1 MDFLYKEFDEE
12 HINQVGLNEELKS
25 LYIYNR
31 FINKNKSILFVCNS
45 LYETNMMYQSLLN
58 YTDKV
63 YLFPMD
69 DFLTSVAVASS
80 PELQNTRLETL
91 NNLLKQKK
99 SIIVTNLMGYLRFLP
114 LKEIYNQNML
124 NYKVSDV
131 IEIKD
136 LINLLDKLGYQRET
150 TVNKTGEYAV
160 RGYVLDVFPN
170 GSVYP
175 IRFEFWDNEI
185 DSIKTF
191 NVDTQLTIEKLNDI
205 TIYPNSEFLL
215 PITSESN
222 DNIDKKQYNLP
233 KYTNVSN
240 ILDYMDNPQIIY
252 NNLKEITISYQM
264 LYEEITS
271 YNNVQYEGNQIK
283 HMFNLDELMGNSYTN
298 FTNIEEDNNSYVYNT
313 SNVEINSSN
322 PNEIAKELKKYLNNS
337 NIVTICAD
345 NKYLLNKIN
354 DRIPDTKFVFTKL
367 DELYPNVVNLVVKKI
382 NRGFKFNNYVF
393 ISEQEIF
400 NRKNNNYVYKT
411 NFKIGTKIRDI
422 SKLEVGDYIVHITHG
437 IGRYLGIKSLEK
449 GVLKKDYILLEYS
462 DGDKLYVPVEKID
475 IISKYSNSDAM
486 IPKLNKLGSS
496 EWSKTK
502 LKVKAKVEE
511 MAHELLTLY
520 AQREASKG
528 FKFAKDDENQI
539 MFENEFPFEET
550 PDQLKAI
557 KDIKADME
565 KDIPMDRLLCGDV
578 GFGKTEVAFR
588 AIFKAILSNKQAA
601 ILCPTTILSDQH
613 YKNALERFKSFPV
626 NIALLNR
633 FVSYNKSKEIVND
646 LKLGKI
652 DLLIGTHKILGK
664 NIEFKDLGLLVID
677 EEQRF
682 GVKHKE
688 KIKEYKKNI
697 DVLTLSATPIPRTL
711 QMSLSGIRGLSLI
724 ETPPVNRFPIQ
735 TYVLSENTQ
744 IIKDAVYKEMSRNG
758 QVFILYNNVS
768 EMDRKQAELQK
779 LVPEARTVYI
789 HGQMDKNVLED
800 VMIKFLNKEYDILL
814 CTTII
819 ETGID
824 IPSVNTLII
833 YDADKYGLSQ
843 LYQIRGRVGRSDK
856 IAYCYL
862 MYNKSKILS
871 DVATKRLNAI
881 KDFTELGSG
890 LSIAMRDLSIR
901 GAGDILGAQQAGFV
915 ASVGIEM
922 FMNMLQDEIDRLK
935 GKEVKKVTPTDEQPL
950 LDIETYIPDDYV
962 NDPELKI
969 EIHKKINTIDSYET
983 LNKVKQELEDRF
995 GKVPESLN
1003 IYMYSEWFEKLSKA
1017 FEIKN
1022 IKQNSKLIEI
1032 TLPEDISM
1040 LLNYSN
1046 LFIESQKIS
1055 KNIRFKV
1062 NNNNLIIIMDL
1073 NNLDKHFIYYLVDL
1087 MLLIKSSLKQ

>member
-779 LVPEARTVYI
+779 LVPEARIVYI

-1032 TLPEDISM
+1032 ILPEDISM

>member
-31 FINKNKSILFVCNS
+31 FITKNKSILFVCNS

-114 LKEIYNQNML
+114 LKEIYSQNIL

-191 NVDTQLTIEKLNDI
+191 NVDTQLTIDKLNDI

-215 PITSESN
+215 PITNENN
-222 DNIDKKQYNLP
+222 DDIDKKQYNLP

-252 NNLKEITISYQM
+252 NNLKEITISYKM

-283 HMFNLDELMGNSYTN
+283 HMFNIDELISDRYIN
-298 FTNIEEDNNSYVYNT
+298 FTNIEEDNDSYVYNT

-322 PNEIAKELKKYLNNS
+322 PNEIAKELKKYLNNN

-367 DELYPNVVNLVVKKI
+367 DELYPNVVNLIVKKI

-449 GVLKKDYILLEYS
+449 GGLKKDYILLEYS

-475 IISKYSNSDAM
+475 VISKYSNSDAM

-779 LVPEARTVYI
+779 LVPEARIVYI

-1032 TLPEDISM
+1032 ILPEDISM

>member
-1 MDFLYKEFDEE
+1 MDFLSNEFDYKN
-12 HINQVGLNEELKS
+12 INQVGLNEELKS

-31 FINKNKSILFVCNS
+31 FIKNNESILLVCNS
-45 LYETNMMYQSLLN
+45 LYEANMMYQFLLN
-58 YTDKV
+58 YTNKV
-63 YLFPMD
+63 YMFPMD

-91 NNLLKQKK
+91 NNLLKEQN
-99 SIIVTNLMGYLRFLP
+99 SIVVTNLMGYLRFLP
-114 LKEIYNQNML
+114 SKEIFSQNIL
-124 NYKVSDV
+124 KYKVSDV

-136 LINLLDKLGYQRET
+136 LINLFDKLGYKRET

-160 RGYVLDVFPN
+160 RGYVLDIFPN
-170 GSVYP
+170 GNVYP

-191 NVDTQLTIEKLNDI
+191 NVDTQLTIEKLNEI

-215 PITSESN
+215 PINYQN
-222 DNIDKKQYNLP
+222 DEEIDKNQYNLP
-233 KYTNVSN
+233 KYTNVCN
-240 ILDYMDNPQIIY
+240 LLEYMYNPFIIY
-252 NNLKEITISYQM
+252 NNLTEITLSYRN
-264 LYEEITS
+264 LFEEITS
-271 YNNVQYEGNQIK
+271 YNNVQFDGNQIK
-283 HMFNLDELMGNSYTN
+283 HMFNLDELINNNYIN
-298 FTNIEEDNNSYVYNT
+298 FTDIDEDNAYVYNC
-313 SNVEINSSN
+313 SNIEINSSN
-322 PNEIAKELKKYLNNS
+322 PNNISKELNKYLSN
-337 NIVTICAD
+337 NIVTICAS
-345 NKYLLNKIN
+345 NKYTLNKIN
-354 DRIPDTKFVFTKL
+354 DSIPDVKFVFTKL

-382 NRGFKFNNYVF
+382 NKGFKFNNYVV

-411 NFKIGTKIRDI
+411 NFKVGTKIRDI
-422 SKLEVGDYIVHITHG
+422 SKLEVGDYIVHISHG

-449 GVLKKDYILLEYS
+449 GGLKKDYILLEYS

-486 IPKLNKLGSS
+486 VPKLNKLGSS
-496 EWSKTK
+496 DWSKTK

-511 MAHELLTLY
+511 MAHELLALY

-539 MFENEFPFEET
+539 LFESEFPFEET
-550 PDQLKAI
+550 PDQLKAVR
-557 KDIKADME
+557 DIKNDME
-565 KDIPMDRLLCGDV
+565 KDAPMDRLLCGDV

-633 FVSYNKSKEIVND
+633 FVSYTKTKEIIND

-735 TYVLSENTQ
+735 TYVLAENTQ
-744 IIKDAVYKEMSRNG
+744 IIKDAIYKEMSRNG

-768 EMDRKQAELQK
+768 EMDRKQAEIQK
-779 LVPEARTVYI
+779 LVPEARIVYI
-789 HGQMDKNVLED
+789 HGQMDKDILED

-922 FMNMLQDEIDRLK
+922 FMNMLQDEIDKLK
-935 GKEVKKVTPTDEQPL
+935 GKEIKRNIPTDEQPL

-1003 IYMYSEWFEKLSKA
+1003 IYMFSEWFEKLSKA

-1022 IKQNSKLIEI
+1022 IKQNNKFIEI

-1040 LLNYSN
+1040 MLNYSN
-1046 LFIESQKIS
+1046 LFMESQKIT

-1062 NNNNLIIIMDL
+1062 SDNNLIIIMDL

-1087 MLLIKSSLKQ
+1087 MLLIKNSLTKN

>member
-1 MDFLYKEFDEE
+1 MEFLYKNFNYDKV
-12 HINQVGLNEELKS
+12 NQVGLNEELKS
-25 LYIYNR
+25 MYIYNR
-31 FINKNKSILFVCNS
+31 FKQENESILLVCNS
-45 LYETNMMYQSLLN
+45 LYEANMMYQSLLN

-63 YLFPMD
+63 LLFPMD
-69 DFLTSVAVASS
+69 DFLTSVAVATS
-80 PELQNTRLETL
+80 PELKNTRLETL
-91 NNLLKQKK
+91 KKLLNECKN
-99 SIIVTNLMGYLRFLP
+99 IVVTNLMGYLRFLP
-114 LKEIYNQNML
+114 LKEVFKQNIL
-124 NYKVSDV
+124 NYKISDV

-136 LINLLDKLGYQRET
+136 LICLLDKLGYQRET

-160 RGYVLDVFPN
+160 RGYVLDIFPS

-185 DSIKTF
+185 DTIKTF
-191 NVDTQLTIEKLNDI
+191 NVDTQLTIDTLDSI
-205 TIYPNSEFLL
+205 TIFPNNEFLL
-215 PITSESN
+215 PLKEN
-222 DNIDKKQYNLP
+222 NVDENEKKQYNLP
-233 KYTNVSN
+233 KYTN
-240 ILDYMDNPQIIY
+240 IMEYMDTPLIIY
-252 NNLKEITISYQM
+252 NNINDIKFSYYK
-264 LYEEITS
+264 LYEEITN
-271 YNNVQYEGNQIK
+271 YNNEELDGKQVK
-283 HMFNLDELMGNSYTN
+283 HMFSLDDLLINRYLN
-298 FTNIEEDNNSYVYNT
+298 FSDINEDDSYVYNS
-313 SNVEINSSN
+313 SNIEINSSN
-322 PNEIAKELKKYLNNS
+322 PQNISKELNKHLVS
-337 NIVTICAD
+337 NIVVICAG
-345 NKYLLNKIN
+345 NKYALNKIFDN
-354 DRIPDTKFVFTKL
+354 ILDVNFTFTTV
-367 DELYPNVVNLVVKKI
+367 DELYSNTVNLVVKKI
-382 NRGFKFNNYVF
+382 SRGFKINNYVF
-393 ISEQEIF
+393 ISENEIF
-400 NRKNNNYVYKT
+400 NRKNNNYIYKT
-411 NFKIGTKIRDI
+411 NFKVGTKIRDI
-422 SKLEVGDYIVHITHG
+422 SKLEIGDYIVHISHG

-449 GVLKKDYILLEYS
+449 NGLKKDYILLEYS

-486 IPKLNKLGSS
+486 VPKLNKLGTSD
-496 EWSKTK
+496 WSKTK

-511 MAHELLTLY
+511 MAHDLLKLY
-520 AQREASKG
+520 AEREASKG
-528 FKFAKDDENQI
+528 FKFLPDDENQI
-539 MFENEFPFEET
+539 VFENEFPFEET
-550 PDQLKAI
+550 PDQLKAV

-565 KDIPMDRLLCGDV
+565 KDAPMDRLLCGDV

-588 AIFKAILSNKQAA
+588 AIFKAILSHKQAA

-633 FVSYNKSKEIVND
+633 FVSYTKINEIIKD

-664 NIEFKDLGLLVID
+664 NVEFKDLGLLVID

-735 TYVLSENTQ
+735 TYVMSENTQ
-744 IIKDAVYKEMSRNG
+744 IIKDAIYKEMSRNG
-758 QVFILYNNVS
+758 QVFILYNNVA
-768 EMDRKQAELQK
+768 EMDRKQSEIQK
-779 LVPEARTVYI
+779 IVPEARIVYI

-800 VMIKFLNKEYDILL
+800 VMIRFLNKEYDILL

-833 YDADKYGLSQ
+833 YDADRYGLSQ

-935 GKEVKKVTPTDEQPL
+935 GKEIKNNVQVDEQPL

-962 NDPELKI
+962 NDSELKI
-969 EIHKKINTIDSYET
+969 EMHKKINTINSYET

-995 GKVPESLN
+995 GKLPESVN
-1003 IYMYSEWFEKLSKA
+1003 IYMYSEWFEKLSKS
-1017 FEIKN
+1017 FEIKK
-1022 IKQNSKLIEI
+1022 IKQNNRQIEI

-1040 LLNYSN
+1040 MLNYSN
-1046 LFIESQKIS
+1046 LFIESQKIT

-1062 NNNNLIIIMDL
+1062 IDNNLIVIIDL
-1073 NNLDKHFIYYLVDL
+1073 NNLDRHFIYYLVDL
-1087 MLLIKSSLKQ
+1087 MILIQNNLK

>member
-31 FINKNKSILFVCNS
+31 FITKNKSIVFVCNS

-124 NYKVSDV
+124 NYKVSDIV
-131 IEIKD
+131 EIKD
-136 LINLLDKLGYQRET
+136 LIKLLDKLGYQRET
-150 TVNKTGEYAV
+150 IVNKTGEYAV

-779 LVPEARTVYI
+779 LVPEARIVYI

-1032 TLPEDISM
+1032 ILPEDISM

>member
-31 FINKNKSILFVCNS
+31 FINKNRSILFVCNS
-45 LYETNMMYQSLLN
+45 LYESNMMYQSLLN

-114 LKEIYNQNML
+114 LKEIYSQNIL
-124 NYKVSDV
+124 NYKISDV

-170 GSVYP
+170 GSIYP

-191 NVDTQLTIEKLNDI
+191 NVDTQLTIDKLNDI

-215 PITSESN
+215 SITSESN

-252 NNLKEITISYQM
+252 NNLKEIKISYQM

-313 SNVEINSSN
+313 SNVEVNSSN

-354 DRIPDTKFVFTKL
+354 DRIPDIKFVFTKL

-422 SKLEVGDYIVHITHG
+422 SKLEVGDYIVHIAHG

-449 GVLKKDYILLEYS
+449 GGLKKDYILLEYS

-475 IISKYSNSDAM
+475 VISKYSNSDAM

-633 FVSYNKSKEIVND
+633 FVSYNKAKEIVND

-768 EMDRKQAELQK
+768 EMDIKQAELQK
-779 LVPEARTVYI
+779 LVPEARIVYI

-922 FMNMLQDEIDRLK
+922 FMNMLQDEIDKLK

-950 LDIETYIPDDYV
+950 FDIETYIPDDYV

-969 EIHKKINTIDSYET
+969 EIHKKINTIDSHET

-1003 IYMYSEWFEKLSKA
+1003 IYMYSEWFEKLSKT

-1087 MLLIKSSLKQ
+1087 MLLIKSSLK